1 LSQSFL
7 FACRFPDRQL
17 LRRRKLS
24 AAEAIEQLVGMQ
36 AQAPNAPY
44 VGLWT
49 PPERFHLDEL
59 ARLITEWRA
68 VCIALLRNTIHLV
81 TARNCLALRPLVQP
95 VFDRHLNANRTHRT
109 LSKRI
114 DRAAPS

>member
-1 LSQSFL
+1 MSLL
-7 FACRFPDRQL
+7 GAAAAAPPEALCCRGDRATG
-17 LRRRKLS
+17 RG
-24 AAEAIEQLVGMQ
+24 VQ

-44 VGLWT
+44 VDLWT

-59 ARLITEWRA
+59 ARLIIEWRA

-95 VFDRHLNANRTHRT
+95 VFDRHLLNANRTHRT